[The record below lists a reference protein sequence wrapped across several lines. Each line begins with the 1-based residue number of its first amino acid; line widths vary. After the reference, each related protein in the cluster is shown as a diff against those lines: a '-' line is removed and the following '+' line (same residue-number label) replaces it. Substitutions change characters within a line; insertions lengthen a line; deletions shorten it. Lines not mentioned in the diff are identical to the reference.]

1 MLLTVTICLHNGLR
15 TAADIY
21 HCGELWNVLH
31 VCRSHKLVVI
41 AISLFCLKFKRSFK
55 KRRRCGRLL
64 LIVVGKKHVP
74 YTRANGTLLSRL
86 DFARRSIL
94 YFRTDESRA
103 SYFRGS
109 VRKRA
114 TGQNGISAHGF
125 VTRDRSYETTK
136 NEILLEGRGEENR
149 NPGRGAWERRVARD
163 TQRPV
168 GIICTSLGWRWLR
181 LIGTCANACTDRAQ
195 SICRRMQD
203 YEFFRQTRFNRLLF
217 SLADGTCKI
226 C

>member
-31 VCRSHKLVVI
+31 VCRSHKLVVTVI
-41 AISLFCLKFKRSFK
+41 LLLFCLNDPSKK
-55 KRRRCGRLL
+55 KRHRCGRLL
-64 LIVVGKKHVP
+64 LIVVGKKHIP

-94 YFRTDESRA
+94 YIRTDE

-114 TGQNGISAHGF
+114 TGRNGISAHGF

-149 NPGRGAWERRVARD
+149 NPGRGAWERWVARD

-195 SICRRMQD
+195 SIYRRMQD
-203 YEFFRQTRFNRLLF
+203 YEFFRQTRDSIVSCFR
-217 SLADGTCKI
+217 
-226 C
+226 